1 MSRHPGDEKLA
12 AWLES
17 GRPRRVGRHVEE
29 CDVCL
34 ERLESAS
41 DLDGGLLT
49 ELATAA
55 SPPADHQV
63 RTTSRVQ
70 ERLAAEEAFAAMLDL
85 FSVPWK
91 TAVALLETDPV
102 TSPLRG
108 TDRRDRRHDHQHDD
122 RPDDDRPDG
131 HRSTRPE
138 AANPEEH
145 SDG

>member
-1 MSRHPGDEKLA
+1 MSRHPGDDKLA

-17 GRPRRVGRHVEE
+17 GRPRRVGRHVED

-55 SPPADHQV
+55 SPPADHHV

-70 ERLAAEEAFAAMLDL
+70 DRLAAEEAFAAMLDL
-85 FSVPWK
+85 FSVPWS
-91 TAVALLETDPV
+91 TAVALLDTDPMP
-102 TSPLRG
+102 SPTRASVEQRP
-108 TDRRDRRHDHQHDD
+108 TDH
-122 RPDDDRPDG
+122 RP
-131 HRSTRPE
+131 TRPE
-138 AANPEEH
+138 ADNPEEH